1 MKRKPTQRQLWM
13 LSLALALLAL
23 LPLLVVLQ
31 YHWLGQVSEGERE
44 RKKSVLTTM
53 ARQFCHD
60 FDGELTALYLY
71 FQPAHISFD
80 VAPDQAQDDF
90 GARYRRWRET
100 AARPKLIKEL
110 YQTQSGKNNMGLSRY
125 NAETRAFEQ
134 CEWPGGM
141 SDLRKRLE
149 EERARDEL
157 LQEQLRESI
166 RLKVNVRGEAAAQ
179 KMVFQ
184 LALNYLD
191 EDLPGVVIPISG
203 PIGGPTSRPIGASL
217 GEGTGPIPGPRSYR
231 IIALDA
237 DYISREL
244 IPELAGRHFGDSA
257 GEYTIA
263 VTKRGRADQVVYCSD
278 AGVPAPALA
287 GGDVTAGFFKIL
299 FEETNRF
306 YFTQLRRHDVN
317 APAQLKPPL
326 NRHRIIIVGAEAL
339 KSDKGAGDA
348 VLQRL
353 PLEPGAEDV
362 TRTPLNRNNEGA
374 WQLVVKHRAGS
385 LEAAVTAT
393 RRRNLAISFGILLLL
408 GASVGF
414 IVLSSRRAQRLATQQ
429 MEFVAGVSHELRT
442 PLAVICSAAENLA
455 DGVIDSRDQIKRYGG
470 LIRDEGRRL
479 TGMVEQVLEFAGA
492 QSGRKNYEL
501 RTTELT
507 QVIEDAI
514 TACHLQLAE
523 GDFEIERKIAPNLST
538 VKADAPALS
547 RAIQNLLS
555 NAMKYS
561 GDSRWIGLS
570 AEPVKMIDGEEVQ
583 IRVSD
588 RGLGIAPS
596 EQERVF
602 EPFYRGKEAQAAQ
615 IRGNGLGLSLVKHIL
630 AAHGGRVSVE
640 SKGGQGSVFILHLP
654 ILTAAERSVEA
665 VAESGVQ
672 TRFNTSQWRPETD
685 EQTHSTR

>member
-1 MKRKPTQRQLWM
+1 M

-23 LPLLVVLQ
+23 LPLLAVLQ

-71 FQPAHISFD
+71 FQPARIPFD
-80 VAPDQAQDDF
+80 VATDQSQDDF
-90 GARYRRWRET
+90 AARYRRWRET
-100 AARPKLIKEL
+100 SARPKLIKEI
-110 YQTQSGKNNMGLSRY
+110 YQTQSGKNDRSLSRY
-125 NAETRAFEQ
+125 NAETGAFEP

-149 EERARDEL
+149 DERARDEL
-157 LQEQLRESI
+157 LQERLREAI
-166 RLKVNVRGEAAAQ
+166 KLKMNVRGEASAQ

-184 LALNYLD
+184 LALNYVD
-191 EDLPGVVIPISG
+191 EDLPGLVI
-203 PIGGPTSRPIGASL
+203 PIGGPTSAPMGARL
-217 GEGTGPIPGPRSYR
+217 GEGTGSIPGPLSYR

-244 IPELAGRHFGDSA
+244 IPELAIRHFGDSA

-263 VTKRGRADQVVYCSD
+263 VTKRGRADQIVYRSD
-278 AGVPAPALA
+278 ADVHETTLA

-299 FEETNRF
+299 LEETNSI
-306 YFTQLRRHDVN
+306 YFAQLRHTDVN
-317 APAQLKPPL
+317 APAQLKPQS
-326 NRHRIIIVGAEAL
+326 NRQRIIILGAGAL
-339 KSDKGAGDA
+339 KSDKGEGNA
-348 VLQRL
+348 VLQSL
-353 PLEPGAEDV
+353 PLGLGAEGV

-374 WQLVVKHRAGS
+374 WRLVVKHRAGS

-408 GASVGF
+408 GVSVGF

-501 RTTELT
+501 RPTELI
-507 QVIEDAI
+507 QVIEDAV

-523 GDFEIERKIAPNLST
+523 GDFEIERKIAPNFPT
-538 VKADAPALS
+538 VKADAAALS
-547 RAIQNLLS
+547 RAIQNLLN
-555 NAMKYS
+555 NAMKY
-561 GDSRWIGLS
+561 GGGSRWIGLS
-570 AEPVKMIDGEEVQ
+570 AELVRTSAGEEIQ

-596 EQERVF
+596 ELERVF

-615 IRGNGLGLSLVKHIL
+615 IRGNGLGLSLVKHIV

-640 SKGGQGSVFILHLP
+640 SKVGQGSRFTLRLP
-654 ILTAAERSVEA
+654 VST
-665 VAESGVQ
+665 VAEGPAM
-672 TRFNTSQWRPETD
+672 RD
-685 EQTHSTR
+685 HEQTHSTC

>member
-23 LPLLVVLQ
+23 LPLLAILQ
-31 YHWLGQVSEGERE
+31 YRWLGQVSEGERE
-44 RKKSVLTTM
+44 RKKSVLSTM

-60 FDGELTALYLY
+60 FDSELTALYLY
-71 FQPAHISFD
+71 FHPAPVPFD
-80 VAPDQAQDDF
+80 GGADQSQGDF
-90 GARYRRWRET
+90 AARYRRWRET
-100 AARPKLIKEL
+100 AARPKLIKEV
-110 YQTQSGKNNMGLSRY
+110 YQTQTGQNKGSLSRY
-125 NAETRAFEQ
+125 NAETGSFEP

-141 SDLRKRLE
+141 SGLRKRLE

-157 LQEQLRESI
+157 LREQLRESI
-166 RLKVNVRGEAAAQ
+166 NLKMNIRGEAAAQ

-184 LALNYLD
+184 LALNCVD
-191 EDLPGVVIPISG
+191 EDLPGLVIPTIGPIGRPIGADLEEDAIPISG
-203 PIGGPTSRPIGASL
+203 V
-217 GEGTGPIPGPRSYR
+217 RSYH

-244 IPELAGRHFGDSA
+244 IPELAGRHFGESA

-263 VTKRGRADQVVYCSD
+263 VTKRGHADHAVYLSD
-278 AGVPAPALA
+278 AGVPEATLA
-287 GGDVTAGFFKIL
+287 SGDVTAGFFKIL

-306 YFTQLRRHDVN
+306 FFAQLRRPDVN
-317 APAQLKPPL
+317 APVQLNAPL
-326 NRHRIIIVGAEAL
+326 NRHRIIILGAEGL
-339 KSDKGAGDA
+339 KSDKDESDA
-348 VLQRL
+348 ALQRL
-353 PLEPGAEDV
+353 PLGPGAEGV
-362 TRTPLNRNNEGA
+362 GLQSLNRNNEGA
-374 WQLVVKHRAGS
+374 WRLVVKHRAGS

-393 RRRNLAISFGILLLL
+393 RHRNLAISFGILLLL

-523 GDFEIERKIAPNLST
+523 GDFEIERKIAAHLPT
-538 VKADAPALS
+538 VKADAAALS

-570 AEPVKMIDGEEVQ
+570 AELVKTAAGEEVQ

-615 IRGNGLGLSLVKHIL
+615 IRGNGLGLSLVKHIV

-640 SKGGQGSVFILHLP
+640 SKVGQGSVFILHLP
-654 ILTAAERSVEA
+654 ILTAVERPVETTAEY
-665 VAESGVQ
+665 
-672 TRFNTSQWRPETD
+672 
-685 EQTHSTR
+685 EQTYSTR

>member
-1 MKRKPTQRQLWM
+1 MKRKPAQRQLWM

-44 RKKSVLTTM
+44 RKKSVLTAM

-71 FQPAHISFD
+71 FQPAPIPFD
-80 VAPDQAQDDF
+80 VATDQAQDDF

-100 AARPKLIKEL
+100 AARPKLIKDV
-110 YQTQSGKNNMGLSRY
+110 YQTQSGKNNGGLSRY
-125 NAETRAFEQ
+125 NAETRAFEP
-134 CEWPGGM
+134 CEWLGGM

-166 RLKVNVRGEAAAQ
+166 RLKMNVRGEAAAQ

-191 EDLPGVVIPISG
+191 EDLPGLVIPISG
-203 PIGGPTSRPIGASL
+203 PIGEPIGGPTSRPIGASL
-217 GEGTGPIPGPRSYR
+217 GEGIGPIPSPRSYR

-263 VTKRGRADQVVYCSD
+263 VTKRGRADQVVYRSD
-278 AGVPAPALA
+278 ATVPETALA
-287 GGDVTAGFFKIL
+287 GGDVTAGFFRIL

-306 YFTQLRRHDVN
+306 YFTQLRRPDVN

-353 PLEPGAEDV
+353 PLGPGAEGV

-374 WQLVVKHRAGS
+374 WRLVVKHRAGS

-414 IVLSSRRAQRLATQQ
+414 IVLSSRRAQRLATQL

-455 DGVIDSRDQIKRYGG
+455 DGVIDGRDQIKRYGG

-501 RTTELT
+501 RASELT

-514 TACHLQLAE
+514 TACRMQLAE
-523 GDFEIERKIAPNLST
+523 GDFEIERKIAPHLPLI
-538 VKADAPALS
+538 KADAAALS

-555 NAMKYS
+555 NAMKYG

-570 AEPVKMIDGEEVQ
+570 AEPVKTSAGEEVQ

-588 RGLGIAPS
+588 RGLGVTPS

-602 EPFYRGKEAQAAQ
+602 EPFYSGKVAQAAQ
-615 IRGNGLGLSLVKHIL
+615 IRGNGLGLSLVKHIV

-640 SKGGQGSVFILHLP
+640 SKVGQGSVFILHLP
-654 ILTAAERSVEA
+654 VSPIAERSVET
-665 VAESGVQ
+665 VAESDLQ
-672 TRFNTSQWRPETD
+672 TRFTRSQPTD
-685 EQTHSTR
+685 R

>member
-13 LSLALALLAL
+13 LTLAFALLA
-23 LPLLVVLQ
+23 LLVVLQ

-53 ARQFCHD
+53 ARQFCND
-60 FDGELTALYLY
+60 FDSELTALYLY
-71 FQPAHISFD
+71 FQPAPIPFN
-80 VAPDQAQDDF
+80 VAPDQSQDDF
-90 GARYRRWRET
+90 AARYRRWRET
-100 AARPKLIKEL
+100 AARPKLIKEV
-110 YQTQSGKNNMGLSRY
+110 YQTQAGKNNGGLSRY
-125 NAETRAFEQ
+125 NAETGAFEP

-166 RLKVNVRGEAAAQ
+166 RLKMNVHGEAAAQ

-184 LALNYLD
+184 LALNYVD
-191 EDLPGVVIPISG
+191 EDLPGLVIPIGG
-203 PIGGPTSRPIGASL
+203 PIGGPIGASL
-217 GEGTGPIPGPRSYR
+217 GEGTEPISGARSYR

-237 DYISREL
+237 DYIGREL

-263 VTKRGRADQVVYCSD
+263 VTKRGHADQVVYRSD
-278 AGVPAPALA
+278 AGVPETALA

-299 FEETNRF
+299 LDETNRF
-306 YFTQLRRHDVN
+306 YFAQLRRPDVN
-317 APAQLKPPL
+317 APAQLKSSL
-326 NRHRIIIVGAEAL
+326 NRHRIIILGAEAL
-339 KSDKGAGDA
+339 KSDKGEGDA

-353 PLEPGAEDV
+353 PLGIGAEGV
-362 TRTPLNRNNEGA
+362 TRTPLNRANEGG
-374 WQLVVKHRAGS
+374 WRLVVKHRAGS

-393 RRRNLAISFGILLLL
+393 RRRTLAISFGILLLL
-408 GASVGF
+408 GVSVGF

-455 DGVIDSRDQIKRYGG
+455 DGVIDGRDQIKRYGG

-501 RTTELT
+501 RPTELT
-507 QVIEDAI
+507 RVIEDAI
-514 TACHLQLAE
+514 TACRLQLAE

-538 VKADAPALS
+538 VKADADALS

-555 NAMKYS
+555 NAMKY
-561 GDSRWIGLS
+561 GGGSRWIGLS
-570 AEPVKMIDGEEVQ
+570 AELVRTSAGEEVQ

-596 EQERVF
+596 EQERIF
-602 EPFYRGKEAQAAQ
+602 EPFYRGKEVAAAQ
-615 IRGNGLGLSLVKHIL
+615 IRGNGLGLSLVKHIIV
-630 AAHGGRVSVE
+630 AHGGRVSVE
-640 SKGGQGSVFILHLP
+640 SKVGQGSVFILHLP
-654 ILTAAERSVEA
+654 ILAAAETP
-665 VAESGVQ
+665 AETTAEHVIQ
-672 TRFNTSQWRPETD
+672 TRFGAD
-685 EQTHSTR
+685 G

>member
-1 MKRKPTQRQLWM
+1 M

-60 FDGELTALYLY
+60 FDSELTALYLY
-71 FQPAHISFD
+71 FQPTPVPFGGAI
-80 VAPDQAQDDF
+80 DQSHGDF
-90 GARYRRWRET
+90 AARYRRWRET
-100 AARPKLIKEL
+100 APRPKLIKEV
-110 YQTQSGKNNMGLSRY
+110 YQTQTGQNNVGLSRY
-125 NAETRAFEQ
+125 NAETGAFEP
-134 CEWPGGM
+134 CEWPGAM

-149 EERARDEL
+149 DERARDEL

-166 RLKVNVRGEAAAQ
+166 RLNMNVRGEAVAK

-184 LALNYLD
+184 LALNFVD
-191 EDLPGVVIPISG
+191 ENLPGLVISTGG
-203 PIGGPTSRPIGASL
+203 PIGAGL
-217 GEGTGPIPGPRSYR
+217 GEGAAPIPGARSYC

-263 VTKRGRADQVVYCSD
+263 VTKRGQTDQVVYRSD
-278 AGVPAPALA
+278 AGVPETALA

-299 FEETNRF
+299 FEETNRLF
-306 YFTQLRRHDVN
+306 YAQAPRPDVN
-317 APAQLKPPL
+317 APVQLNASL
-326 NRHRIIIVGAEAL
+326 NRHRIIILSAEGL
-339 KSDKGAGDA
+339 KSDKDESDA

-353 PLEPGAEDV
+353 PLGLSAEGV
-362 TRTPLNRNNEGA
+362 TRSPLNRNNEGG
-374 WQLVVKHRAGS
+374 WRLVVKHRAGS

-393 RRRNLAISFGILLLL
+393 RRRNLAISFGILSLL
-408 GASVGF
+408 GVSVGF

-501 RTTELT
+501 RPTELT

-514 TACHLQLAE
+514 AACHLQLAD
-523 GDFEIERKIAPNLST
+523 GDFEIERKIAPHLPT
-538 VKADAPALS
+538 VEADAAALS

-555 NAMKYS
+555 NAMKYD
-561 GDSRWIGLS
+561 GGSRWIGLS
-570 AEPVKMIDGEEVQ
+570 AELLRTSAGEEIQ

-596 EQERVF
+596 EQERIF
-602 EPFYRGKEAQAAQ
+602 EPFYRGKEIAAAQ
-615 IRGNGLGLSLVKHIL
+615 IRGNGLGLSLVKHII

-640 SKGGQGSVFILHLP
+640 SNVGQGSMFILHLP
-654 ILTAAERSVEA
+654 ILTAAEIP
-665 VAESGVQ
+665 AETTAEYVIQ
-672 TRFNTSQWRPETD
+672 TRFGAD
-685 EQTHSTR
+685 G

>member
-13 LSLALALLAL
+13 LTLAFALLA
-23 LPLLVVLQ
+23 LLVVLQ

-53 ARQFCHD
+53 ARQFCND
-60 FDGELTALYLY
+60 FDSELTALYLY
-71 FQPAHISFD
+71 FQPAPIPFN
-80 VAPDQAQDDF
+80 VAPDQSQDDF
-90 GARYRRWRET
+90 AARYRRWRET
-100 AARPKLIKEL
+100 AARPTLIKEV
-110 YQTQSGKNNMGLSRY
+110 YQTQAGKNNGGLSRY
-125 NAETRAFEQ
+125 NAETGAFEP

-166 RLKVNVRGEAAAQ
+166 RLKMNVHGEAAAQ

-184 LALNYLD
+184 LALNYVD
-191 EDLPGVVIPISG
+191 EDLPGLVIPIGG
-203 PIGGPTSRPIGASL
+203 PIGGPIGASL
-217 GEGTGPIPGPRSYR
+217 GEGTEPISGARSYR

-237 DYISREL
+237 DYIGREL

-263 VTKRGRADQVVYCSD
+263 VTKRGHADQVVYRSD
-278 AGVPAPALA
+278 AGVPETALA

-306 YFTQLRRHDVN
+306 YFAQLRRPDVN
-317 APAQLKPPL
+317 APAQLKQPL
-326 NRHRIIIVGAEAL
+326 NRQRIIIVGAEAL

-353 PLEPGAEDV
+353 PLGPGAEGV

-374 WQLVVKHRAGS
+374 WRLVVKHRAGS

-455 DGVIDSRDQIKRYGG
+455 DGVIDSRDQIKRYSG

-501 RTTELT
+501 RPTELT
-507 QVIEDAI
+507 RVIEDAI
-514 TACHLQLAE
+514 TACRLQLAE

-538 VKADAPALS
+538 VKADAAALS

-555 NAMKYS
+555 NAMKY
-561 GDSRWIGLS
+561 GGGSRWIGLS
-570 AEPVKMIDGEEVQ
+570 AELVRTSAGEEVQ

-596 EQERVF
+596 EQERIF
-602 EPFYRGKEAQAAQ
+602 EPFYRGKEVAAAQ
-615 IRGNGLGLSLVKHIL
+615 IRGNGLGLSLVKHIIV
-630 AAHGGRVSVE
+630 AHGGRVSVE
-640 SKGGQGSVFILHLP
+640 SKVGQGSVFILHLP
-654 ILTAAERSVEA
+654 ILAAAETP
-665 VAESGVQ
+665 AETTAEHVIQ
-672 TRFNTSQWRPETD
+672 TRFGAD
-685 EQTHSTR
+685 G

>member
-13 LSLALALLAL
+13 LPLALALLAL

-60 FDGELTALYLY
+60 FDSELTALYLY
-71 FQPAHISFD
+71 FQPTPVPFDGAH
-80 VAPDQAQDDF
+80 DQPQGDF
-90 GARYRRWRET
+90 AARYRRWRET
-100 AARPKLIKEL
+100 APRPKLIKEI
-110 YQTQSGKNNMGLSRY
+110 YQTQTGQNNESLSRY
-125 NAETRAFEQ
+125 NVETGAFEP

-166 RLKVNVRGEAAAQ
+166 SLKINVRGEAAAQ

-184 LALNYLD
+184 FALSCVD
-191 EDLPGVVIPISG
+191 ENLPGLVIPTV
-203 PIGGPTSRPIGASL
+203 GPTNGPIGASL
-217 GEGTGPIPGPRSYR
+217 EKEAISIPGARSYR

-263 VTKRGRADQVVYCSD
+263 VMKRGRTDQVVYRSD
-278 AGVPAPALA
+278 AGVPVTALA
-287 GGDVTAGFFKIL
+287 GGDVTAGLFKIL

-306 YFTQLRRHDVN
+306 FFAQLRRPDVN
-317 APAQLKPPL
+317 APVQLKAPL
-326 NRHRIIIVGAEAL
+326 NRHRIIILGAEGL
-339 KSDKGAGDA
+339 KSDKDESDA

-353 PLEPGAEDV
+353 PLGLSAEGV
-362 TRTPLNRNNEGA
+362 TRSPLNRNNEGG
-374 WQLVVKHRAGS
+374 WRLVVKHRAGS

-408 GASVGF
+408 GVSVGF

-507 QVIEDAI
+507 RVIEDAI

-523 GDFEIERKIAPNLST
+523 GNFEIERKIASNLPK
-538 VKADAPALS
+538 VKADSAALG

-561 GDSRWIGLS
+561 GDSRWIELG
-570 AEPVKMIDGEEVQ
+570 AGPIETANGEEAQ

-615 IRGNGLGLSLVKHIL
+615 IRGNGLGLSLVKHIV

-640 SKGGQGSVFILHLP
+640 SIVGQGSTFILHLP
-654 ILTAAERSVEA
+654 VLTAAENQVGT
-665 VAESGVQ
+665 VAESVVQ
-672 TRFNTSQWRPETD
+672 TRFNTSQPTD
-685 EQTHSTR
+685 R

>member
-1 MKRKPTQRQLWM
+1 MW
-13 LSLALALLAL
+13 SLALALLAL

-60 FDGELTALYLY
+60 FDSELTALYLY
-71 FQPAHISFD
+71 FQPAAIPFD
-80 VAPDQAQDDF
+80 VAPDQSQGDF
-90 GARYRRWRET
+90 AARYRRWRET
-100 AARPKLIKEL
+100 AARPKLIKEV
-110 YQTQSGKNNMGLSRY
+110 YQTQAGKNNEGLSRY
-125 NAETRAFEQ
+125 NAETGAFEP

-166 RLKVNVRGEAAAQ
+166 RLKINVRGEAAAQ

-184 LALNYLD
+184 LALNYVD
-191 EDLPGVVIPISG
+191 EDLPGLVIPIGG
-203 PIGGPTSRPIGASL
+203 PIGGPIGARL
-217 GEGTGPIPGPRSYR
+217 GEGTEPIHGVRSYR

-237 DYISREL
+237 DYIGREL

-263 VTKRGRADQVVYCSD
+263 VTKRGHADQIVYRSD
-278 AGVPAPALA
+278 AGVPETALA

-299 FEETNRF
+299 LEETNSF
-306 YFTQLRRHDVN
+306 YFAQLRRPDVN
-317 APAQLKPPL
+317 ALAQLKPQL
-326 NRHRIIIVGAEAL
+326 NRQRIIILGAGAL

-348 VLQRL
+348 VLQGL
-353 PLEPGAEDV
+353 PLGIGAEGV
-362 TRTPLNRNNEGA
+362 TRTPLNRANEGG
-374 WQLVVKHRAGS
+374 WRLVVKHRAGS

-408 GASVGF
+408 GVSVGF

-501 RTTELT
+501 RATELT
-507 QVIEDAI
+507 RVIEDAI
-514 TACHLQLAE
+514 TACQLQLAE
-523 GDFEIERKIAPNLST
+523 GDFEIERKIAPHLPT
-538 VKADAPALS
+538 VKADAAALS

-555 NAMKYS
+555 NAMKYG
-561 GDSRWIGLS
+561 GDSRRIGLG
-570 AEPVKMIDGEEVQ
+570 AEPVKTSAGVEVQ

-602 EPFYRGKEAQAAQ
+602 EPFYRGKEVAAAQ
-615 IRGNGLGLSLVKHIL
+615 IRGNGLGLSLVKHIV

-640 SKGGQGSVFILHLP
+640 SKVGQGSVFILHLP
-654 ILTAAERSVEA
+654 VLIAAESAAMNRG
-665 VAESGVQ
+665 ESEYGAQ
-672 TRFNTSQWRPETD
+672 SRFKTGPS
-685 EQTHSTR
+685 HSAD